1 MFNFPNIN
9 GSLVPI
15 DDRRIDLQN
24 TSCLSNS
31 QTAVQYDSLGSK
43 SSVIIRAGSLQPN
56 RTYQFMT
63 RMTNLRNPLSQAT
76 GYILVQVVDASVP
89 IIVIE

>member
-1 MFNFPNIN
+1 M
-9 GSLVPI
+9 
-15 DDRRIDLQN
+15 
-24 TSCLSNS
+24 
-31 QTAVQYDSLGSK
+31 
-43 SSVIIRAGSLQPN
+43 IIRAGSLQPN